1 MDAERFAVLLR
12 GPLSSVKMK
21 RKGKIMGLFI
31 IGAFVGTALTVF
43 GLFLASIVGDDYVD
57 GIYEDHE
64 LEDME

>member
-1 MDAERFAVLLR
+1 
-12 GPLSSVKMK
+12 
-21 RKGKIMGLFI
+21 MGLFI
-31 IGAFVGTALTVF
+31 IGALAGTALTVF